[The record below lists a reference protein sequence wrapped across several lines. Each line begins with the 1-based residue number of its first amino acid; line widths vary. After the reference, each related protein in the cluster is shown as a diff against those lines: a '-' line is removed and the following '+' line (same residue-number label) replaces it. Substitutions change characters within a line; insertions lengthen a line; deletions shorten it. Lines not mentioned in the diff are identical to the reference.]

1 MLFIPGKNSD
11 IYKKLMRNLI
21 IILFVSFA
29 SLNSFGQDLNKYFAQ
44 GKLNSSD
51 QTLIK
56 TLEEEIKNK
65 AGIWMVRIDPTNGNV
80 LVFTTELPNWTEEE
94 FIGLFGSYSNLLS
107 CPFVGVV
114 RQDNFRTFP
123 FEDCE

>member
-1 MLFIPGKNSD
+1 
-11 IYKKLMRNLI
+11 MRNLI

-56 TLEEEIKNK
+56 TVEEEIKNK

-94 FIGLFGSYSNLLS
+94 FISLFGSYSNLLS
-107 CPFVGVV
+107 CPFVGVF

>member
-1 MLFIPGKNSD
+1 
-11 IYKKLMRNLI
+11 MRNLI

-94 FIGLFGSYSNLLS
+94 FIGLFGS
-107 CPFVGVV
+107 
-114 RQDNFRTFP
+114 
-123 FEDCE
+123 

>member
-1 MLFIPGKNSD
+1 
-11 IYKKLMRNLI
+11 MRNLI

-56 TLEEEIKNK
+56 TVQEEIKNK

-80 LVFTTELPNWTEEE
+80 LEFTTELPNWTEEE
-94 FIGLFGSYSNLLS
+94 FISLFGSYSNLLS
-107 CPFVGVV
+107 CPFVGVFV
-114 RQDNFRTFP
+114 KITSELSLLRIVNDKAFSACLRYNY
-123 FEDCE
+123 